1 MEKVGDFSG
10 GPVIKNP
17 PSKAG
22 DAGLTPHAAGQLSL
36 HNATTEPLCHNE
48 DPVQPKKKKIWRSL
62 YIQIVEQESGTG

>member
-22 DAGLTPHAAGQLSL
+22 DAGLTPHAVGQLSL
-36 HNATTEPLCHNE
+36 HSATTEPVCHNE
-48 DPVQPKKKKIWRSL
+48 DPVQPKKKKKKKKKKFVYRNSWTRKW
-62 YIQIVEQESGTG
+62 